1 MPDDRAAI
9 KLERIAAVEE
19 RIKRKIAAG
28 HPHSE
33 GYKKRLARFELD
45 KEELELQAKLDA
57 VQARRNEMRI
67 VVPAGGVTT
76 EGK

>member
-1 MPDDRAAI
+1 MPNDRAKV
-9 KLERIAAVEE
+9 KLERIAATEE

-33 GYKKRLARFELD
+33 GYKKKLALFETV
-45 KEELELQAKLDA
+45 KEELELQAKLD
-57 VQARRNEMRI
+57 VVKARRNEMRI
-67 VVPAGGVTT
+67 VVPAGGVKT